1 MMRVRRSYP
10 GNPNLTKKKKEIE
23 MAKAPVTATPDGKNI
38 QLKLTNV
45 TLAFVDIWEPIEG
58 TTEDGRPNGS
68 FGVST
73 SILLDKESDWGKAQI
88 AAVRMAMKDARAAE
102 WGENAPVIPASC
114 LCLQDG
120 EPIDPSTV
128 DEAIPGSGERKERWA
143 GFAGKFYI
151 SAKKP
156 LKAKTKEDAIRELAA
171 KHPVQILGPRKTA
184 VDDRGNPCFPT
195 LKETD
200 DLIYS
205 GAVCDV
211 IIQIYP
217 YNGTGKKPGGGN
229 HPNRIN
235 ASLESIKFVEHGTRL
250 GGGKRV
256 DAQSAFDE
264 EEGEDDAV
272 SPGAGAPAADPLD
285 MLG

>member
-1 MMRVRRSYP
+1 
-10 GNPNLTKKKKEIE
+10 
-23 MAKAPVTATPDGKNI
+23 MAKQPVTATQNGKNVE
-38 QLKLTNV
+38 LKLTNV
-45 TLAFVDIWEPIEG
+45 PLAFADVWEPIEG
-58 TTEDGRPNGS
+58 TTDDGKPNGS
-68 FGVST
+68 YGVSA
-73 SILLDKESDWGKAQI
+73 SILINKSTEWGKAQI
-88 AAVRMAMKDARAAE
+88 AAIRQAMKDARTAE
-102 WGENAPVIPASC
+102 WGDQAPVIPAAN

-128 DEAIPGSGERKERWA
+128 DEAVPGSGERKERWG
-143 GFAGKFYI
+143 GFAGMFYI

-156 LKAKTKEDAIRELAA
+156 LKSKTKSEAIAEMAA

-184 VDDRGNPCFPT
+184 KDDRGNPCFPT
-195 LKETD
+195 LKESD

-235 ASLESIKFVEHGTRL
+235 ASLECIKFVEHGTRL

-256 DAQSAFDE
+256 DAQNAFDE
-264 EEGEDDAV
+264 EDDDGDMPSTSSSTAV
-272 SPGAGAPAADPLD
+272 AQVDEDPL
-285 MLG
+285 G

>member
-1 MMRVRRSYP
+1 M
-10 GNPNLTKKKKEIE
+10 NLKSEMEIAT
-23 MAKAPVTATPDGKNI
+23 MAKQPVTATVSGKNI
-38 QLKLTNV
+38 ELKLTNV
-45 TLAFVDIWEPIEG
+45 ILSFCDVWEAEEG
-58 TTEDGRPNGS
+58 TTEAGVPNGS

-73 SILLDKESDWGKAQI
+73 GILISKTTEAGKAQL
-88 AAVRMAMKDARAAE
+88 AAVRQAMKDARMAE
-102 WGENAPVIPASC
+102 WGEQAPVIPASC

-128 DEAIPGSGERKERWA
+128 DETVPGSGERKERWA
-143 GFAGKFYI
+143 GYAGNFYI
-151 SAKKP
+151 SAKRGMKS
-156 LKAKTKEDAIRELAA
+156 KTKEAAAKELAA

-184 VDDRGNPCFPT
+184 QDDRGNPCFPT
-195 LKETD
+195 LCETD

-205 GAVCDV
+205 GCVADV

-235 ASLESIKFVEHGTRL
+235 ASLECIKFVEHGTRL
-250 GGGKRV
+250 GGAKRV

-264 EEGEDDAV
+264 EDDDEEVGSGVA
-272 SPGAGAPAADPLD
+272 APASTVGDDDPL
-285 MLG
+285 G